1 MVLGDESKRLTLWDI
16 FEHFKVVIGELGW
29 RSPKEEWVIEGA
41 GELVFY
47 SLRDYSNTVP
57 THVVERDLDILMSQI
72 RRKKDAKTYGMIVL
86 SPCTTG
92 PAERLIANNSNK
104 IALIELDLASGCGQK
119 LDKTD
124 SKVIHF
130 FVKWLSETYG
140 VKFEEIT
147 WPFKYGEVV
156 ARSHLNLQLDRL
168 RRLTLLGSP

>member
-92 PAERLIANNSNK
+92 PAERLITNNSNK

-156 ARSHLNLQLDRL
+156 ARSHLNLQLDR
-168 RRLTLLGSP
+168 RLTLLGSP